1 MTTNTAVT
9 DALWTR
15 YARDRDPDARAQLL
29 DRYLGLVHHSARDM
43 AGRIGHAVEFDD
55 LLGAGT
61 LGLVQALEGFDLS
74 RGLAFSTYAMRR
86 IRGAILDELRSRDWR
101 PRSVRSKGRQMAA
114 VVTALETRNGRAPG
128 PDEVARAM
136 GVDIATYYRMK
147 EDVDGG
153 VMVSLAGTVA
163 RGGDDALKLED
174 TLPDPTGNEAFEDVG
189 KRETLSRL
197 RLAIGRL
204 PPRERT
210 VLSLYYYEELNLKQ
224 IAEVLHVTESRI
236 SQIRTQ
242 ALKRLREEPLVQEG
256 DV

>member
-1 MTTNTAVT
+1 MTPVT
-9 DALWTR
+9 DVLWQR
-15 YARDRDPDARAQLL
+15 YSTTGDTDARTQLL
-29 DRYLGLVHHSARDM
+29 DCYLGLVHHSARDM
-43 AGRIGHAVEFDD
+43 AGRVGHAVEYED
-55 LLGAGT
+55 LLSAGT
-61 LGLVQALEGFDLS
+61 IGLVQALEGFDLS

-101 PRSVRSKGRQMAA
+101 PRSVRSKGRQLAA
-114 VVTALETRNGRAPG
+114 VVIALETRYGRAPG
-128 PDEVARAM
+128 PEEVARAL
-136 GVDIATYYRMK
+136 GIDLSTYYRMK

-163 RGGDDALKLED
+163 RGGGDALSLEE
-174 TLPDPTGNEAFEDVG
+174 TLADPAGDDAFEDVG
-189 KRETLSRL
+189 RRETFQRL
-197 RLAIGRL
+197 KVAIARL

-210 VLSLYYYEELNLKQ
+210 VLSLYYYEELNLKP

-242 ALKRLREEPLVQEG
+242 ALKRLRIQPLVNEE

>member
-1 MTTNTAVT
+1 MTNVT
-9 DALWTR
+9 DALWER
-15 YARDRDPDARAQLL
+15 YVNHKDPEARSQLL
-29 DRYLGLVHHSARDM
+29 DRYLGLVRHSARDM
-43 AGRIGHAVEFDD
+43 AARVGHAVEFED
-55 LLGAGT
+55 LVGAGT

-101 PRSVRSKGRQMAA
+101 PRSVRAKGRQLAA
-114 VVTALETRNGRAPG
+114 VVSALETRFGRTPEAE
-128 PDEVARAM
+128 EVATAM
-136 GVDIATYYRMK
+136 GIDLQTYYRIK
-147 EDVDGG
+147 EDVNGG

-163 RGGDDALKLED
+163 RGGDDTLRLED
-174 TLPDPTGNEAFEDVG
+174 TLADPDGDAPIEQIG
-189 KRETLSRL
+189 KAETLGRL

-224 IAEVLHVTESRI
+224 IAEILHVTESRI

-242 ALKRLREEPLVQEG
+242 ALKRLRTQPLVTEE

>member
-1 MTTNTAVT
+1 MTTVT
-9 DALWTR
+9 DVLWER
-15 YARDRDPDARAQLL
+15 YSATGDTDARSQLL

-43 AGRIGHAVEFDD
+43 AGRIGHAVEFED
-55 LLGAGT
+55 LLSAGT
-61 LGLVQALEGFDLS
+61 IGLVQALEGFDLS
-74 RGLAFSTYAMRR
+74 RGWAFSTYAVRR

-101 PRSVRSKGRQMAA
+101 PRSVRTKGRQLAA
-114 VVTALETRNGRAPG
+114 VVVALETRFGRPPG
-128 PDEVARAM
+128 PEEVARAM
-136 GVDIATYYRMK
+136 GIDVDTYYRMK

-163 RGGDDALKLED
+163 RGGEDGLKLEE
-174 TLPDPTGNEAFEDVG
+174 TLADPTGDEAFEDVG
-189 KRETLSRL
+189 RRETFQRL
-197 RLAIGRL
+197 KAAIGRL

-242 ALKRLREEPLVQEG
+242 ALKRLREQPLVNEE

>member
-1 MTTNTAVT
+1 MTTVT
-9 DALWTR
+9 DVLWERFSTTG
-15 YARDRDPDARAQLL
+15 DVDARSQLL

-43 AGRIGHAVEFDD
+43 ANRVGHAVEFED
-55 LLGAGT
+55 LLSAGT
-61 LGLVQALEGFDLS
+61 IGLVQALEGFDLS

-101 PRSVRSKGRQMAA
+101 PRSVRSKGRQLAA
-114 VVTALETRNGRAPG
+114 VVVALETRFGRAPG
-128 PDEVARAM
+128 PEEVARAM
-136 GVDIATYYRMK
+136 GIDLKTYYRMK

-163 RGGDDALKLED
+163 RGGDDALKLEE
-174 TLPDPTGNEAFEDVG
+174 TLADPTGDEAFEDVG
-189 KRETLSRL
+189 RRETFQRL
-197 RLAIGRL
+197 KLAIGRL

-242 ALKRLREEPLVQEG
+242 ALKRLREEPLVNEE
-256 DV
+256 DR

>member
-1 MTTNTAVT
+1 MTAVT
-9 DALWTR
+9 DALWDR
-15 YARDRDPDARAQLL
+15 YAKQRDPDARAQLL
-29 DRYLGLVHHSARDM
+29 DRYLGLVHHCARDM
-43 AGRIGHAVEFDD
+43 ANRVGHAVEFDD

-101 PRSVRSKGRQMAA
+101 PRSVRTKGRQLAA
-114 VVTALETRNGRAPG
+114 VVSALETKFGRPPG
-128 PDEVARAM
+128 PEEVARAL
-136 GVDIATYYRMK
+136 GVDVDTYFRMR

-153 VMVSLAGTVA
+153 IMVSLAGTVA
-163 RGGDDALKLED
+163 RGGDDALRLEE
-174 TLPDPTGNEAFEDVG
+174 TLADPTGGEAFEDVG
-189 KRETLSRL
+189 RRETFQRI
-197 RLAIGRL
+197 RLAIQRL

-242 ALKRLREEPLVQEG
+242 ALRRLREQPLVDGE
-256 DV
+256 DT